1 MAALK
6 PFKVIDKAQ
15 RVNLSLKESTR
26 VQVEKFRLY
35 YKSAHG
41 VDVERSELVEALL
54 VGWFD
59 QDTDFLKFSK
69 GLTPAQLESISR
81 AAGAESDVAA

>member
-6 PFKVIDKAQ
+6 PFKVIDRPQ

-26 VQVEKFRLY
+26 TQVEKFRLY
-35 YKSAHG
+35 YKTAHG

-54 VGWFD
+54 VAWFE
-59 QDTDFLKFSK
+59 QDADFAKFAK
-69 GLTPAQLESISR
+69 ALTPAQLESISR